1 MVLDLQS
8 TSAIHTGLVGTAR
21 VPTITFLTTVIQVKI
36 FKDCEQGFLCEL
48 VLKLRS
54 QIFSPEDYICRI
66 GEIGRVLLASVQ

>member
-1 MVLDLQS
+1 MHNGNSNSVL
-8 TSAIHTGLVGTAR
+8 R
-21 VPTITFLTTVIQVKI
+21 QVKI

-66 GEIGRVLLASVQ
+66 GEIGKQVYLWILL